1 MMKSEV
7 SLRDKADVL
16 DGRTGLD
23 FGMVLLWFARKYT
36 YEPDRF
42 PSDFPDNRLSK
53 CNRVYRLDGL
63 YKFIMPDIMNQIL
76 ISGSLVQ
83 SVH

>member
-7 SLRDKADVL
+7 SLRDKADDL

-36 YEPDRF
+36 YEPD
-42 PSDFPDNRLSK
+42 K
-53 CNRVYRLDGL
+53 
-63 YKFIMPDIMNQIL
+63 
-76 ISGSLVQ
+76 ISL
-83 SVH
+83 

>member
-1 MMKSEV
+1 MSQI
-7 SLRDKADVL
+7 
-16 DGRTGLD
+16 
-23 FGMVLLWFARKYT
+23 
-36 YEPDRF
+36 RF